1 MGKEFDIYYFSGT
14 HWDRE
19 WYQPFA
25 GFRYRLLRMVDNLL
39 DLIEKDPDYK
49 TFHFDGQTVVLEDYT
64 EIRPERKEELCRRIR
79 EGRILVGPWYVM
91 PDEFL
96 VSGES
101 LIRNLMIGHKVARAF
116 GGEAWK
122 FGYICDIFG
131 HIAQMPQIFCGFGIP
146 YALLGRGTTETDPTY
161 FRWVSPDGSENT
173 AYRVEDQSG
182 YGAFNQRLY
191 AKLGER
197 SVENPEMIARMR
209 TFVEE
214 ELTRSP
220 YPIAIIMDG
229 LDHAEANPHTS
240 DYLRKLAELFPEA
253 RVHHADLR
261 EAFAKV
267 AKEELP
273 AICGELNRTARDR
286 HEYLHLITHTLS
298 SYYPIKKQNDLC
310 QNLLEKVA
318 EPLAALAPLD
328 GISLY
333 HGYID
338 HAYRTLIKNHAHD
351 SICGCSIDAVARAVE
366 ARIEEAA
373 THAQE
378 PIEDYIY
385 QCRTKTAEAAE
396 GEDILTFLNPLPFPI
411 RRTVSAV
418 IDFPTDYAAR
428 YSEPF
433 GYEDINCF
441 RILDAEGKE
450 VPYRVLRADRGIV
463 RRIRD
468 QKSHTVDPHTVSMTV
483 EIPACG
489 RAEYRVVP
497 HYPAVRYFD
506 LMPSGADWAENSY
519 LRMQITPD
527 GHLSLLDKKTG
538 RSYTRL
544 LGLLDDGEI
553 GDGWFHANPVCDR
566 TVTAGRCISVERTEH
581 SPSRVTFR
589 VVREMELPREMSFDG
604 RRRERSEESIAIRFT
619 FDITL
624 AEETRFVEVR
634 LAFDN
639 TANDHRLR
647 LVLPTGINSERYFA
661 GQAFYCC
668 DRAAGVRNETQNWR
682 EPDPHEKAMN
692 GIVGRRAE
700 NGDGLAF
707 LSAAGLHECAA
718 YRGADGEL
726 TVTLMRGF
734 SLTVLQNG
742 ETHCQLNRPLS
753 YHFLLT
759 PLDADVSYADL
770 LRLQDMLAC
779 PPLSFFARREGGYS
793 PENISLLEVEGK
805 SVAVSVIKPCENGEK
820 RSFILRVFNASSE
833 ETEGYARLAFPI
845 SSASETDMLED
856 DIGAA
861 VFAGNTLRFSLSPW
875 KIKTFK
881 ITY

>member
-25 GFRYRLLRMVDNLL
+25 GFRYRLLRMVDGLL
-39 DLIEKDPDYK
+39 DILEKDPTYE

-64 EIRPERKEELCRRIR
+64 EICPARKEELCRRIR

-101 LIRNLMIGHKVARAF
+101 LIRNLQIGHRVSRDF
-116 GGEAWK
+116 GAEAWK

-131 HIAQMPQIFCGFGIP
+131 HIAQMPQIFRGFGIP

-161 FRWVSPDGSENT
+161 FNWQSPDGST
-173 AYRVEDQSG
+173 CASYRLEDQSG

-191 AKLGER
+191 ATLQDR
-197 SVENPEMIARMR
+197 SVDNPEMVEKMR
-209 TFVEE
+209 AFVEQE
-214 ELTRSP
+214 RERSEIP
-220 YPIAIIMDG
+220 LVIIMDG
-229 LDHAEANPHTS
+229 LDHAEVNPYTTA
-240 DYLRKLAELFPEA
+240 YLRKLAELFPEA
-253 RVHHADLR
+253 RIHHANIG
-261 EAFAKV
+261 EALAV
-267 AKEELP
+267 AAQAELP
-273 AICGELNRTARDR
+273 TLAGEMNRTARDR
-286 HEYLHLITHTLS
+286 HSFLHLITHTLS
-298 SYYPIKKQNDLC
+298 SYYPIKQQNDIC
-310 QNLLEKVA
+310 QNLLEKTA
-318 EPLAALAPLD
+318 SLLAALAPME

-333 HGYID
+333 TAYIN

-351 SICGCSIDAVARAVE
+351 SICGCSVDAVARAVE
-366 ARIEEAA
+366 ARIDEAI
-373 THAQE
+373 THAKE
-378 PIEDYIY
+378 PVDDYIY
-385 QCRTKTAEAAE
+385 QCRAGEPEVKE
-396 GEDILTFLNPLPFPI
+396 GEDILTFVNPLPFPV
-411 RRTVSAV
+411 RRTVSATV
-418 IDFPTDYAAR
+418 DFPQNYSAR

-441 RILDAEGKE
+441 RILNAKGEE
-450 VPYRVLRADRGIV
+450 VPYRVLRADRGTV

-489 RAEYRVVP
+489 RAEYRIVP

-506 LMPSGADWAENSY
+506 LMPSGADWAENAY

-544 LGLLDDGEI
+544 LGLYDDGEI

-566 TVTAGRCISVERTEH
+566 TVTAGRCISVARTEH
-581 SPSRVTFR
+581 SPARVTFR
-589 VVREMELPREMSFDG
+589 VVREMELPREVSFDG
-604 RRRERSEESIAIRFT
+604 RRRERSEESTAVRFT

-624 AEETRFVEVR
+624 AEEARFVEVQ

-639 TANDHRLR
+639 TVNDHRLR
-647 LVLPTGINSERYFA
+647 LALPTRIDSDRYFA

-668 DRAAGVRNETQNWR
+668 DRASGVRSETQNWR

-692 GIVGRRAE
+692 GIVGRRDE
-700 NGDGLAF
+700 NGTGLAF
-707 LSAAGLHECAA
+707 VSAEGLHECAA
-718 YRGADGEL
+718 YRGTDGEL

-734 SLTVLQNG
+734 SRTVLQNG
-742 ETHCQLNRPLS
+742 ETHCQLNRRLT
-753 YHFLLT
+753 YHFLLA
-759 PLDADVSYADL
+759 PLDAEIAYADL

-779 PPLSFFARREGGYS
+779 PPLSYFARREGGYL
-793 PENISLLEVEGK
+793 PKEVSLLEVGGQ
-805 SVAVSVIKPCENGEK
+805 SVAVSVVKPCENGEK
-820 RSFILRVFNASSE
+820 NSLILRVFNASGE
-833 ETEGYARLAFPI
+833 ATEGYARLASPI
-845 SSASETDMLED
+845 LSASETDMLEED
-856 DIGAA
+856 TRAA
-861 VFAGNTLRFSLSPW
+861 EFVGDTLLFSLSPW

-881 ITY
+881 FSY